1 MRKVIP
7 CLVDP
12 LDHLSLR
19 VEDCEAGDGPEYLVL
34 AALVI
39 VRQASDDSRRY
50 EVSLRTTVGSLSS
63 LEILIFNVSGHT
75 SQVTGHS
82 ISIVGLSA
90 SLIVSH

>member
-1 MRKVIP
+1 MRKVVP

-50 EVSLRTTVGSLSS
+50 EVSLGTTVGSLSS
-63 LEILIFNVSGHT
+63 LEILIFN
-75 SQVTGHS
+75 VTGHS

>member
-1 MRKVIP
+1 MREVIP

-12 LDHLSLR
+12 LHHLTLR

-50 EVSLRTTVGSLSS
+50 EVSLGTTGGKSLQFGNFD
-63 LEILIFNVSGHT
+63 I
-75 SQVTGHS
+75 
-82 ISIVGLSA
+82 
-90 SLIVSH
+90 